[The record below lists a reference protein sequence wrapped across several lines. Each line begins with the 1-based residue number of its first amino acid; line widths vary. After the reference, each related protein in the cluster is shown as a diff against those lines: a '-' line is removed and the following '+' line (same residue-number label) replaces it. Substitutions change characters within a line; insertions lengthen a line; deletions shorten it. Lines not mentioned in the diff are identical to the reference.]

1 MKGCLSLIVV
11 IIVLSILITYPLFIL
26 GVVLIWW
33 GIHEYKINKQ
43 LKAKSKLIP
52 TIITLGFIFSI
63 SGCALTLSKDTEKD
77 NAETSKS
84 DSEAIVN
91 EEQTEADATPIN
103 DTADS
108 PTSTPE
114 KEPEPEPEPAPQVEQ
129 EEVKEEPVVN
139 NTPDQESNNSTESNS
154 NTGIS
159 ETDSSSN
166 TQQET
171 VNTVTTPS
179 APQREYYQNCTE
191 LRKVY
196 PSGVP
201 SDHPAYASKHDR
213 DKDGWACER

>member
-1 MKGCLSLIVV
+1 MKGCLSIIVV
-11 IIVLSILITYPLFIL
+11 IIALSILITYPLFIL

-43 LKAKSKLIP
+43 LNAKSKLIP

-77 NAETSKS
+77 SAETSKS
-84 DSEAIVN
+84 ESEAVVN
-91 EEQTEADATPIN
+91 EEQTEEDATPVN
-103 DTADS
+103 DTTDS

-114 KEPEPEPEPAPQVEQ
+114 KEPEPEPTPQVEQ

-139 NTPDQESNNSTESNS
+139 NPPDQETNNSTDSNS

-159 ETDSSSN
+159 ETDSSSI
-166 TQQET
+166 TQEET

-201 SDHPAYASKHDR
+201 SDHPAYAPKHDR

>member
-1 MKGCLSLIVV
+1 MKGCLSIIVV
-11 IIVLSILITYPLFIL
+11 IIALSILITYPLFIL

-43 LKAKSKLIP
+43 LNAKSKLIP

-77 NAETSKS
+77 SAETSKS
-84 DSEAIVN
+84 DSEPIVN

-114 KEPEPEPEPAPQVEQ
+114 KEPEPEPTPQVEQ

-139 NTPDQESNNSTESNS
+139 NTPDQETNNSTDSNS

-159 ETDSSSN
+159 ETDSSSI
-166 TQQET
+166 TQEET

-201 SDHPAYASKHDR
+201 SDHPAYAPKHDR